1 MRIGGGVRAGDGS
14 DDDSVLAAEYV
25 LYLLPRE
32 ERARAEARLDVD
44 GGFRRQVVRWAEHF
58 ASLAA
63 EVSPVSP
70 PPRLRAALDRIVSA
84 ETVKPRARRGRGGA
98 VAGAFGWLLG
108 GLVAA
113 VASLVILSVALPR
126 IEPPYSG
133 PFYEATLEE
142 DGSTLVAQARF
153 DPRDGTLVIERR
165 SGAAPPGRVLELWLL
180 PEGAE
185 APTSLGVL
193 PDDPVSRVTLPSDV
207 AEGIP
212 GGLLEISEEPAG
224 GSPTGGPTGE
234 VLAVGQV
241 GTV

>member
-1 MRIGGGVRAGDGS
+1 MNIGGRAPGPDGGDE
-14 DDDSVLAAEYV
+14 DSVLAAEYV
-25 LYLLPRE
+25 LYLLSRD
-32 ERARAEARLDVD
+32 ERASAEARLDVD
-44 GGFRRQVVRWAEHF
+44 GAFRRQVVRWAEHF
-58 ASLAA
+58 ASLAE
-63 EVSPVSP
+63 EVSPVPP
-70 PPRLRAALDRIVSA
+70 PPRLRAVLDRIVSA
-84 ETVKPRARRGRGGA
+84 EAARPGVRRSRGGA
-98 VAGAFGWLLG
+98 IAGAFGWLLG
-108 GLVAA
+108 GLAAA

-142 DGSTLVAQARF
+142 EGSDLVAQARF
-153 DPRDGTLVIERR
+153 DPRDGTLVVERR
-165 SGAAPPGRVLELWLL
+165 AGTAPQGRVLELWLL

-193 PDDPVSRVTLPSDV
+193 PDDPVSRVTLPSEV

-212 GGLLEISEEPAG
+212 GGLLEISEEPPG
-224 GSPTGGPTGE
+224 GSPTGGPTGN